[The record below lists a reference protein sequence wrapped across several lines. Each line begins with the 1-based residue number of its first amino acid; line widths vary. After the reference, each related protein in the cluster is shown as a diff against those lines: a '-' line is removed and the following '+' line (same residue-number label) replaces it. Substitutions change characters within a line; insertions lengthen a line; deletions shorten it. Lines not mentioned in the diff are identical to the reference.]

1 MCRITYINFYYEQD
15 FQYFLNALI
24 ILLLQM
30 NKSFPL
36 PIFASML
43 TKPLLLWNFKQN
55 LIKSTKFAE

>member
-36 PIFASML
+36 PIFASKL